1 MVTTLQLKSPG
12 QRVNLEV
19 DMIGKYVERFVSN
32 YLGAPP
38 PNTGD
43 VQRSTSDSNMLKKL
57 KEEGFIL

>member
-1 MVTTLQLKSPG
+1 MVTTLQVKSPG

-32 YLGAPP
+32 YLGGKAP
-38 PNTGD
+38 NAVT
-43 VQRSTSDSNMLKKL
+43 DSSSILKKL